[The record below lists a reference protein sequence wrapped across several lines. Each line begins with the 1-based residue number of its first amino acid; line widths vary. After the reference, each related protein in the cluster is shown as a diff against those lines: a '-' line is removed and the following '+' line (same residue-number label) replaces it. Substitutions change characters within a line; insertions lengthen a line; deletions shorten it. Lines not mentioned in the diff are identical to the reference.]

1 MLQLANLGPAVKRK
15 KTRTK
20 GGAVVRTLA
29 ITRYHCSDTIWIEGS
44 VLASDFYLCQCN
56 FFVSITR
63 TVNDLINAKG
73 RLIDGRR
80 LKERGVYSRN
90 LF

>member
-29 ITRYHCSDTIWIEGS
+29 ITACSDTIWIEGS

-73 RLIDGRR
+73 RLIDGRH

>member
-20 GGAVVRTLA
+20 GGASGEN
-29 ITRYHCSDTIWIEGS
+29 TRHHCSDTIWIEGS

>member
-20 GGAVVRTLA
+20 GGACSGEN
-29 ITRYHCSDTIWIEGS
+29 TRYHCSDTIWIEGS

-80 LKERGVYSRN
+80 LKEEGVYSRN